1 MRRPPVGAYQHRV
14 TVLRRGIVDDGTG
27 ITRSEFAP
35 VSGQQGIP
43 CRYRELGL
51 RDQVLAATTQSV
63 IEAEVFLRDCAA
75 ARLVTGEDRFE
86 IDGRGFAIASAGLPN
101 RETAE
106 IRFTVNSSVG

>member
-1 MRRPPVGAYQHRV
+1 MSRPPVGAYRHRV

-27 ITRSEFAP
+27 VTRSAFAP
-35 VSGQQGIP
+35 VAGQQSIP

-51 RDQVLAATTQSV
+51 RDQALAATTQSV

-86 IDGRGFAIASAGLPN
+86 IDGRGFAIVSAGLPN
-101 RETAE
+101 RETCE
-106 IRFTVNSSVG
+106 IRFAVAASVG